1 MRELGLESLVSQAP
15 SRSAPKGQG
24 DRELYD
30 RYMPLVRRI
39 AMRTIRT
46 LPSTLTFDDILSALR
61 AALVSL
67 TLFFRASTPSCKG
80 SSPLTTGTRDR

>member
-1 MRELGLESLVSQAP
+1 MREFGLESLLSQAP

-46 LPSTLTFDDILSALR
+46 LPSSLTFDDILSAGWVGM
-61 AALVSL
+61 AEALQRR
-67 TLFFRASTPSCKG
+67 TEEMQE
-80 SSPLTTGTRDR
+80 